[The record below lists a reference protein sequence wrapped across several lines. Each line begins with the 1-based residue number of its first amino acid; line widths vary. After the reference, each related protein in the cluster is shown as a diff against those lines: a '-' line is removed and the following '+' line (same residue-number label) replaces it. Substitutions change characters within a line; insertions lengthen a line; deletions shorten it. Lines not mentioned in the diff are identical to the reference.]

1 MALVRVTLG
10 GKRLGYVRNN
20 KAGSTTIINY
30 LGQLLWN
37 EKPTYHSGTNV
48 QNHCGRDSY
57 IGREKGFEAYHQEL
71 KACEIRIAVYREPID
86 KIIAGFYYCQ
96 EFKPYLNDLDGFLG
110 NYNEYLKKDNYIRIH
125 CRTNTD
131 MLGPDPSIYTHVYD
145 MTEIDTK
152 LLPFLEQ
159 LGGKKI
165 QKTRLRDHPS
175 RVITEAQK
183 TKAREIMAVDYDN
196 GWCDYRIQMLI
207 PDKI

>member
-30 LGQLLWN
+30 LGQLLWD

-48 QNHCGRDSY
+48 QDFCGEDSY
-57 IGREKGFEAYHQEL
+57 IGREKGFEAYHKEL
-71 KACEIRIAVYREPID
+71 KECEIRIAVYRDPID

-96 EFKPYLNDLDGFLG
+96 EMYPHLNNLDHFLETYQG
-110 NYNEYLKKDNYIRIH
+110 QLKNNYIRIH

-131 MLGPDPSIYTHVYD
+131 MLGPDPSIYTHVWN
-145 MTEIDTK
+145 MNEIDTH

-165 QKTRLRDHPS
+165 QKTRLREHTP
-175 RVITEAQK
+175 RVITKAQK
-183 TKAREIMAVDYDN
+183 VNAKEVMAIDYKN
-196 GWCDYRIQMLI
+196 GWCKELI
-207 PDKI
+207 STKI

>member
-48 QNHCGRDSY
+48 QDYCGQDSY
-57 IGREKGFEAYHQEL
+57 IGREKGFEAYHKEL
-71 KACEIRIAVYREPID
+71 KECEIRIAVYRDPID

-96 EFKPYLNDLDGFLG
+96 EHYPSLQNLDRFLHT
-110 NYNEYLKKDNYIRIH
+110 YQEQLKNNYIRIH

-131 MLGPDPSIYTHVYD
+131 MLGPDPSIYTHVWN
-145 MTEIDTK
+145 MKEIDTK

-159 LGGKKI
+159 LGGGKI
-165 QKTRLRDHPS
+165 QKTRLREHPP
-175 RVITEAQK
+175 RII
-183 TKAREIMAVDYDN
+183 TKAQEAKAKEVMAIDYQN
-196 GWCDYRIQMLI
+196 GWGKQLI
-207 PDKI
+207 STKI

>member
-37 EKPTYHSGTNV
+37 EKPTTYSGTNV
-48 QNHCGRDSY
+48 QDFCGEDSY
-57 IGREKGFEAYHQEL
+57 IGREKGFEAYHKEL
-71 KACEIRIAVYREPID
+71 KECEIRIAVYRDPID
-86 KIIAGFYYCQ
+86 KIISGFYYCQ
-96 EFKPYLNDLDGFLG
+96 EIYPHLNNLDLFLDT
-110 NYNEYLKKDNYIRIH
+110 YQHQLKNNYIRIH

-145 MTEIDTK
+145 MTEIDAK
-152 LLPFLEQ
+152 LLPFFEQ

-165 QKTRLRDHPS
+165 QKTRLREHEP
-175 RVITEAQK
+175 RTITEAQK
-183 TKAREIMAVDYDN
+183 AKAKEVMAIDYQN
-196 GWCDYRIQMLI
+196 GWCNELI
-207 PDKI
+207 SSKI

>member
-37 EKPTYHSGTNV
+37 EKPTYHSGVNI
-48 QNHCGRDSY
+48 QDYCGQDSY

-71 KACEIRIAVYREPID
+71 KDCEIRIAVYRDPID

-96 EFKPYLNDLDGFLG
+96 EFKPHLNNLDLFLHT
-110 NYNEYLKKDNYIRIH
+110 YQEQLKDNYIRIH

-131 MLGPDPSIYTHVYD
+131 MLGPDPSIYTHVWN
-145 MTEIDTK
+145 MNEIDTK

-165 QKTRLRDHPS
+165 QKTRLREHEP
-175 RVITEAQK
+175 RTITKEQK
-183 TKAREIMAVDYDN
+183 AKAKAVMDIDYKN
-196 GWCDYRIQMLI
+196 GWYKELI
-207 PDKI
+207 SSKI

>member
-48 QNHCGRDSY
+48 QDYCGDASY
-57 IGREKGFEAYHQEL
+57 IGREKGFEAYHKEL
-71 KACEIRIAVYREPID
+71 KECEIRIAVYRDPVD
-86 KIIAGFYYCQ
+86 KIISGFYYCQ
-96 EFKPYLNDLDGFLG
+96 EMYPNLNNLDHFLES
-110 NYNEYLKKDNYIRIH
+110 YQHHLKNNYIRIH

-131 MLGPDPSIYTHVYD
+131 MLGPDPSIYTHVWN
-145 MTEIDTK
+145 MKEIDTK

-165 QKTRLRDHPS
+165 IKTKLREHEPPT
-175 RVITEAQK
+175 ITKEQEA
-183 TKAREIMAVDYDN
+183 KAREVMAIDYKN
-196 GWCDYRIQMLI
+196 GWCKELI
-207 PDKI
+207 SSKI

>member
-1 MALVRVTLG
+1 MALIRVTLG

-37 EKPTYHSGTNV
+37 EKPTWYSGTNV
-48 QNHCGRDSY
+48 QDHCGKDSY

-71 KACEIRIAVYREPID
+71 KDCEIRIAVYRDPIH

-96 EFKPYLNDLDGFLG
+96 EFKPYLNDLDKFLWG
-110 NYNEYLKKDNYIRIH
+110 YDEYLRKDNYIRIH
-125 CRTNTD
+125 CRTNTA
-131 MLGPDPSIYTHVYD
+131 MLGPDPRIYTHVWNIN
-145 MTEIDTK
+145 EIDTK

-165 QKTRLRDHPS
+165 QKTRHLGNHPP
-175 RVITEAQK
+175 RVINFYT
-183 TKAREIMAVDYDN
+183 M
-196 GWCDYRIQMLI
+196 
-207 PDKI
+207 

>member
-37 EKPTYHSGTNV
+37 EKPTWYSGTNV
-48 QNHCGRDSY
+48 QDYCGDESY
-57 IGREKGFEAYHQEL
+57 IGREKGFEAYHKEL
-71 KACEIRIAVYREPID
+71 KECEIRIAVYRNPID

-96 EFKPYLNDLDGFLG
+96 EFKPHLNDLDGFLD
-110 NYNEYLKKDNYIRIH
+110 NYDEYLKRDNYIRIH

-131 MLGPDPSIYTHVYD
+131 MLGPDPSIYTHVWN
-145 MTEIDTK
+145 MKEIDTH

-159 LGGKKI
+159 LGGGKI
-165 QKTRLRDHPS
+165 QKTRLREHPS
-175 RVITEAQK
+175 RII
-183 TKAREIMAVDYDN
+183 TKAQEAKAKEVMAIDYQN
-196 GWCDYRIQMLI
+196 GWCKELI
-207 PDKI
+207 SSKI

>member
-37 EKPTYHSGTNV
+37 EKPTTYSGTNV
-48 QNHCGRDSY
+48 QDFCGDDSY
-57 IGREKGFEAYHQEL
+57 IGREKGFDAYHQEL
-71 KACEIRIAVYREPID
+71 KGCEIRIAVYRDPID

-96 EFKPYLNDLDGFLG
+96 EFKPHLNLDHFLWL
-110 NYNEYLKKDNYIRIH
+110 YDHHLKDNYIRIH
-125 CRTNTD
+125 CRSNTA
-131 MLGPDPSIYTHVYD
+131 MLGPDPGIYTHVWNMKD
-145 MTEIDTK
+145 IDTK

-165 QKTRLRDHPS
+165 QKTRLREHPP
-175 RVITEAQK
+175 RVITKAQEA
-183 TKAREIMAVDYDN
+183 KAKEVMAIDYQN
-196 GWCDYRIQMLI
+196 GWCKELI
-207 PDKI
+207 PSKM

>member
-37 EKPTYHSGTNV
+37 EKPTTYSGTNV
-48 QNHCGRDSY
+48 QDFCGRGSY
-57 IGREKGFEAYHQEL
+57 IGREKGFESYHKEL
-71 KACEIRIAVYREPID
+71 KECEIRIAVYRDPID
-86 KIIAGFYYCQ
+86 KIISGFYYCQ
-96 EFKPYLNDLDGFLG
+96 ESKPGLNSLDHFLDT
-110 NYNEYLKKDNYIRIH
+110 YPQPLKDNYIRIH

-131 MLGPDPSIYTHVYD
+131 MLGPDPSIYTHVWNMRD
-145 MTEIDTK
+145 IDTK

-165 QKTRLRDHPS
+165 QKTRLREHGT
-175 RVITEAQK
+175 RTITKAQEA
-183 TKAREIMAVDYDN
+183 KAREAMTIDYKN
-196 GWCDYRIQMLI
+196 GWCKELI
-207 PDKI
+207 SPKI

>member
-10 GKRLGYVRNN
+10 DKRLGYVRNN

-37 EKPTYHSGTNV
+37 EKPTFHSGTNI

-57 IGREKGFEAYHQEL
+57 IGREKGFESYHQEL
-71 KACEIRIAVYREPID
+71 KECEIRIAVYRDPID
-86 KIIAGFYYCQ
+86 KIITGFYYCQ
-96 EFKPYLNDLDGFLG
+96 EQYPHLNNLDLFLDT
-110 NYNEYLKKDNYIRIH
+110 YEHHLKNNYIRIH

-131 MLGPDPSIYTHVYD
+131 MLGPDPSIYTHVWN
-145 MTEIDTK
+145 MKEIDSK

-165 QKTRLRDHPS
+165 QKKRLREHTPP
-175 RVITEAQK
+175 II
-183 TKAREIMAVDYDN
+183 TKAQEAKAKEVMAIDYQN
-196 GWCDYRIQMLI
+196 GWCKELI
-207 PDKI
+207 STKI

>member
-37 EKPTYHSGTNV
+37 EKPTWYSGTNV
-48 QNHCGRDSY
+48 QDHCGKDSY

-71 KACEIRIAVYREPID
+71 KACEIRIAVYRDPVD
-86 KIIAGFYYCQ
+86 KIVAGFYYCQ
-96 EFKPYLNDLDGFLG
+96 EQYPHLNNLDLFLDT
-110 NYNEYLKKDNYIRIH
+110 YQHQLKNNYIRIH
-125 CRTNTD
+125 CRSNTD
-131 MLGPDPSIYTHVYD
+131 MLGPDPSIYTHVWNIN
-145 MTEIDTK
+145 EIDTK

-165 QKTRLRDHPS
+165 QKTRLRGHPP

-183 TKAREIMAVDYDN
+183 TKAKEVMAIDYKN
-196 GWCDYRIQMLI
+196 GWCKELI
-207 PDKI
+207 SSKI

>member
-37 EKPTYHSGTNV
+37 EKPTTYSGTNI
-48 QNHCGRDSY
+48 QDHCGEDSY
-57 IGREKGFEAYHQEL
+57 IGREKGFESYHKEL
-71 KACEIRIAVYREPID
+71 KECEIRIAVYRDPID
-86 KIIAGFYYCQ
+86 KIIAGFHYCQ
-96 EFKPYLNDLDGFLG
+96 EYKPYLNNLDRFLN

-131 MLGPDPSIYTHVYD
+131 MLGPDPSIYTHVWN
-145 MTEIDTK
+145 MREIDTK
-152 LLPFLEQ
+152 LLPFLEK

-165 QKTRLRDHPS
+165 QKTRLREHEP
-175 RVITEAQK
+175 RTITKEQEE
-183 TKAREIMAVDYDN
+183 KAKEVMAIDYEN
-196 GWCDYRIQMLI
+196 GWY
-207 PDKI
+207 K